1 MCLCARMLA
10 LKWKGRT
17 FIEIVNSRCFR
28 WFPAALLV
36 DQNCPPIWW
45 RLYNYVKHFSKY
57 MYIVTQKLWATKTW
71 NLDKLFIYWSPITF
85 IFLASCTGR
94 FPIYFLCR
102 VYCVTVKMKNW
113 SQTISNFGLKTD
125 FCEKGALSNNYWRLQ
140 MYLTLEPL
148 CLERTSSQSSFPIN
162 NLNYQQWCCS
172 MVKNSKVIFYF
183 HCRQVKNKWI
193 FPKHNQWRSQE
204 INIISRCRG
213 LQIKKQS
220 HKGQNGP

>member
-10 LKWKGRT
+10 RKWKGRT
-17 FIEIVNSRCFR
+17 FIEIVNSRCFC

-36 DQNCPPIWW
+36 DQNCPPIW
-45 RLYNYVKHFSKY
+45 RHLYNYVKHFSKY

-85 IFLASCTGR
+85 IFLASSTGR
-94 FPIYFLCR
+94 FPIYFF
-102 VYCVTVKMKNW
+102 VTVL
-113 SQTISNFGLKTD
+113 FLLGLKTD
-125 FCEKGALSNNYWRLQ
+125 FCEIGAHSNNYWRL
-140 MYLTLEPL
+140 MYLTLDPL
-148 CLERTSSQSSFPIN
+148 CLERTSSQCSFPIN
-162 NLNYQQWCCS
+162 NLYYQQWCCS

-213 LQIKKQS
+213 LQIKRQS